1 MEELS
6 QFDMTVQHRP
16 GKLHRNADALSRLR
30 DDVSYCDCYMA
41 GRKVEDLP
49 CGGCPFCRRAHQQWS
64 RFEEDVDDVVP
75 LAVRAVSYSNSASTG
90 VLDEPQGDQEAR
102 RSKVN
107 SLSKE
112 RFREEQAK
120 DPDLELILR
129 WLHFQQDS
137 SPLELSLMSP
147 ASKYYWLHRTQP
159 EPRMRWFIIG
169 GSIPFRMSGNW
180 SSLHR

>member
-1 MEELS
+1 
-6 QFDMTVQHRP
+6 
-16 GKLHRNADALSRLR
+16 
-30 DDVSYCDCYMA
+30 MA

-64 RFEEDVDDVVP
+64 RFEEDVNDVVP
-75 LAVRAVSYSNSASTG
+75 LAVRAVSSNNSASTG
-90 VLDEPQGDQEAR
+90 VLDEPQGDQEAQ
-102 RSKVN
+102 RSKVD

-129 WLHFQQDS
+129 WLHLQQDP

-147 ASKYYWLHRTQP
+147 ASKYYWLHRTQL
-159 EPRMRWFIIG
+159 ELKDEVVYYRWFDAVQDVWKLVVP
-169 GSIPFRMSGNW
+169 SSLKESVS
-180 SSLHR
+180 SSLHDDPLSGHLGQNNTVRLVK